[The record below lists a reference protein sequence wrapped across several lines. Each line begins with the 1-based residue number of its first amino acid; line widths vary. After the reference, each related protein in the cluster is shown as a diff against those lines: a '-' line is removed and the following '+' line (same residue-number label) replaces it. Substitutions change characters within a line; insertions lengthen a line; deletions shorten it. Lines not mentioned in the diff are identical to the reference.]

1 MFYKI
6 KQLLQSQPQETFNF
20 QNKVYQETIKR
31 SEGSVPLRYCVF
43 VDNALL
49 RKSSLNLLFQKS
61 LFVAKTVIK
70 QQDQAKVHLLFA
82 CVQQQGEERLVEGKL
97 ILAWSLFED
106 TSNYIMEDN
115 RVRHETQSSRIT
127 ISSRFCNNGRD

>member
-70 QQDQAKVHLLFA
+70 
-82 CVQQQGEERLVEGKL
+82 
-97 ILAWSLFED
+97 
-106 TSNYIMEDN
+106 
-115 RVRHETQSSRIT
+115 
-127 ISSRFCNNGRD
+127 